1 MIAPACASGTL
12 SMGAC
17 PTLPPT
23 RILPGAGRLAVC
35 QSDDASC
42 VVFAEAHAPLKLIIP
57 RPRGGSV
64 WACATS
70 FGGGLVAGD
79 RLSLDITVGEG
90 ATAVIGTQATTKVYR
105 SEGTVPAQQQLQ
117 AKVGAGAVLALLPDA
132 ASCFAGA
139 RFRTES
145 RIDLHPTGSLILLD
159 WLTAGRAARGERW
172 AFADYRSRIRVVVD
186 GRVRWRE
193 SLHLEGGQALPA
205 RMGGIHVLANL
216 LLAGP
221 RLRDA
226 SIALLEHVAAL
237 PAEPRQAM
245 LMAASPLGD
254 GVLLR
259 MAGTTHEE
267 IERTLRLL
275 LAPAWPVIGGDPWSR
290 RG

>member
-1 MIAPACASGTL
+1 MIAPACASGSL

-17 PTLPPT
+17 PTLPSA
-23 RILPGAGRLAVC
+23 RSIPGSGRLTVC

-42 VVFAEAHAPLKLIIP
+42 VILAEAHAPLKLIIP

-79 RLSLDITVGEG
+79 RLALDVTIGDG

-105 SEGTVPAQQQLQ
+105 TAGGDAAQQRLQ
-117 AKVGAGAVLALLPDA
+117 AKIGAGALLALLPDA
-132 ASCFAGA
+132 ATCFTGA

-145 RIDLHPTGSLILLD
+145 RIDLHPAGSLILLD

-172 AFADYRSRIRVVVD
+172 ALADYRSLIRVTVD

-193 SLHLEGGQALPA
+193 SLHLEGGPALPA

-216 LLAGP
+216 LLVGP
-221 RLRDA
+221 RLRDC
-226 SIALLEHVAAL
+226 SSALLGQVAAL
-237 PAEPRQAM
+237 PADPLQT
-245 LMAASPLGD
+245 LVMAASPLGD

-259 MAGTTHEE
+259 MACSTHEE

-275 LAPAWPVIGGDPWSR
+275 LVNAWQVIGGDPWNR